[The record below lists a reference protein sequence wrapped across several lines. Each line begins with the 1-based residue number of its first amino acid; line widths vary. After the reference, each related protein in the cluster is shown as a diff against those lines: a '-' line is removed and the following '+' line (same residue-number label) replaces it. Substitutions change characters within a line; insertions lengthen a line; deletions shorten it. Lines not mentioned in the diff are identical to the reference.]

1 MDEASKPDTPTRVA
15 STEGLGGRL
24 RSALKVVRR
33 AWRWANEADIARTLN
48 PWYEAHM
55 LRLENKRLLDL
66 LADPFISGLH
76 YTAHGGLD
84 VEAEAPAA
92 ALMAGMFMGMFERQ
106 PDAKNYIECRFSS
119 KQGDILVTVTRP
131 GGKTP
136 HQLRREAEAKLAEYL
151 KTPNLEFSGVPAGH
165 SSNHPAGGTSAGTQ
179 G

>member
-1 MDEASKPDTPTRVA
+1 MSEATKADRPLPVPS
-15 STEGLGGRL
+15 SEGLGGRF

-33 AWRWANEADIARTLN
+33 AWQWANEADISRAMN
-48 PWYEAHM
+48 PWYAAHM

-66 LADPFISGLH
+66 LADPFITGLH

-92 ALMAGMFMGMFERQ
+92 TLMAGMFMGMFERH

-119 KQGDILVTVTRP
+119 KQGPILVTVTRP

-136 HQLRREAEAKLAEYL
+136 HELRREAEAKLAECL
-151 KTPNLEFSGVPAGH
+151 KTPNAKVKARP
-165 SSNHPAGGTSAGTQ
+165 
-179 G
+179 

>member
-1 MDEASKPDTPTRVA
+1 MSNTTETRRPFGLRL
-15 STEGLGGRL
+15 TEGLGGWF
-24 RSALKVVRR
+24 RSALNVARR
-33 AWRWANEADIARTLN
+33 AWRWANEADISRTLN
-48 PWYEAHM
+48 PWYAAHM
-55 LRLENKRLLDL
+55 LRLENKCLLDL

-92 ALMAGMFMGMFERQ
+92 ALMAGMFMGMFERA

-136 HQLRREAEAKLAEYL
+136 HQLRLEAEAKLAECL
-151 KTPNLEFSGVPAGH
+151 KTPNVRA
-165 SSNHPAGGTSAGTQ
+165 NRGTTA
-179 G
+179 

>member
-1 MDEASKPDTPTRVA
+1 MSEATKADRPFPVLS
-15 STEGLGGRL
+15 SEGLGGRF
-24 RSALKVVRR
+24 RSALKVARR

-48 PWYEAHM
+48 PWYAAHM
-55 LRLENKRLLDL
+55 LRLENERLLDL

-92 ALMAGMFMGMFERQ
+92 AMMAGMFMGMFERA

-119 KQGDILVTVTRP
+119 KQGTILVTVTRP

-136 HQLRREAEAKLAEYL
+136 HELRREAEAKLAECL
-151 KTPNLEFSGVPAGH
+151 KTPNVRVEAPTTAPHNLGE
-165 SSNHPAGGTSAGTQ
+165 TR
-179 G
+179 